1 MHWPHTKVGMPRL
14 VSVPFRRDVVWY
26 YSKLPPTF
34 QGSRIKAPRKHKGV
48 VTLGVRVRVW

>member
-26 YSKLPPTF
+26 DSKLPPTF